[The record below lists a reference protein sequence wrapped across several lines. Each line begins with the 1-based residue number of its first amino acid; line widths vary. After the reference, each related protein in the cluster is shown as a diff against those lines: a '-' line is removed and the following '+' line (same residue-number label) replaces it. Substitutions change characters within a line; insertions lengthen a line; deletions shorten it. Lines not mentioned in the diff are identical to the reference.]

1 MLNTIQNS
9 DISTTMALKTGNTSL
24 TAETL
29 QFYKNYSDVSWSGDI
44 NRQNNK
50 FKPKY
55 NITYLSHCFICTC
68 AHHDN
73 DTANQWAFI
82 QNSQARHNLW
92 VSLTGRSPLN
102 GVWKVNKT
110 YNKNKIKNVYIY
122 QGVGEYKKNA
132 LSILHSDWQCPV
144 DDNVNLV
151 CDRAAD

>member
-44 NRQNNK
+44 NRQNNT

-55 NITYLSHCFICTC
+55 NITYLSHCFTCTC

-82 QNSQARHNLW
+82 QNSQARHNL
-92 VSLTGRSPLN
+92 
-102 GVWKVNKT
+102 
-110 YNKNKIKNVYIY
+110 
-122 QGVGEYKKNA
+122 
-132 LSILHSDWQCPV
+132 
-144 DDNVNLV
+144 
-151 CDRAAD
+151 